1 MKKFVTLAL
10 AAVIAISANAK
21 KVHTSVFNSVEIN
34 APVHLVIVPG
44 REYSVNVLSRESKL
58 ASTISWNIKDGVL
71 NISARDLNAL
81 ERSNGTVD
89 VIVSAPRDVNYQIG
103 YNMEEVS
110 SSQRSIRP
118 FRRHRR

>member
-1 MKKFVTLAL
+1 MRKFITLAL

-21 KVHTSVFNSVEIN
+21 KVHTSVFNSVKIN

>member
-1 MKKFVTLAL
+1 
-10 AAVIAISANAK
+10 
-21 KVHTSVFNSVEIN
+21 
-34 APVHLVIVPG
+34 
-44 REYSVNVLSRESKL
+44 VNVLSRESKL

>member
-1 MKKFVTLAL
+1 MKKFITLAL

-21 KVHTSVFNSVEIN
+21 KVHTSVFSSVKIN